1 MLMLTKDQCVVND
14 SPWAEQ
20 SQWENWERVA
30 NRAAICARAYASPE
44 NNSLIA
50 DVLNLVC

>member
-14 SPWAEQ
+14 SPWADSHAGKLGACGEQ
-20 SQWENWERVA
+20 GSYLRSCIRISREH
-30 NRAAICARAYASPE
+30 
-44 NNSLIA
+44 SLIT